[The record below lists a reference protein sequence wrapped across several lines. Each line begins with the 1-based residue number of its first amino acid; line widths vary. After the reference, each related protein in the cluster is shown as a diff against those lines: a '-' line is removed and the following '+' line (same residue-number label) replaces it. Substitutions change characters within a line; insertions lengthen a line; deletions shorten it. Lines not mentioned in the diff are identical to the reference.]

1 MDVKS
6 IARAARDRG
15 GFTLVEVLVTAAV
28 LGVLLTSVL
37 GIFNAQQKT
46 YTVQTAVSDMQQN
59 GRAALGILAR
69 DIRSGG
75 FGVPNEAA
83 LLVVNSNSAPDSI
96 TVTGDYAG
104 GESTEVLTHNKASKY
119 FTVASGVYG
128 ADAVG
133 SEMMLFDDSD
143 YHAVTVSAFT
153 SGATDRLDYD
163 TSSSP
168 INYSVGQ
175 NKDYTGGTAT
185 TASPRTYQIDTS
197 IAGRPRLMRGGAV
210 IAEDIEDLQ
219 IAYGLDADGDGVVE
233 AWSSAPSD
241 ATEVRLVRVSLIA
254 RSAAPDPNW
263 NGSRPGLED
272 RPPAGAADGYRR
284 MVLQTTEM
292 IRNLPL

>member
-1 MDVKS
+1 MDANR
-6 IARAARDRG
+6 IARRARERA

-28 LGVLLTSVL
+28 LGVLLTSIL

-75 FGVPNEAA
+75 FGVPNDAA
-83 LLVVNSNSAPDSI
+83 LLVVNSTSAPDSI
-96 TVTGDYAG
+96 TVTGNYSG
-104 GESTEVLTHNKASKY
+104 GEETPVLTHNKAGKY

-128 ADAVG
+128 AGDVG
-133 SEMMLFDDSD
+133 SEMLLFDNAD
-143 YHAVTVSAFT
+143 YHAVTITAYAG
-153 SGATDRLDYD
+153 GATDRLDYD

-168 INYSVGQ
+168 INYSAGQ
-175 NKDYTGGTAT
+175 AKDYTGGTVT
-185 TASPRTYQIDTS
+185 TAAPRTYQIDAS

-233 AWSSAPSD
+233 AWTSAPSE
-241 ATEVRLVRVSLIA
+241 ATDVRLVRVSLIA

-272 RPPAGAADGYRR
+272 RPAAASADGYRR